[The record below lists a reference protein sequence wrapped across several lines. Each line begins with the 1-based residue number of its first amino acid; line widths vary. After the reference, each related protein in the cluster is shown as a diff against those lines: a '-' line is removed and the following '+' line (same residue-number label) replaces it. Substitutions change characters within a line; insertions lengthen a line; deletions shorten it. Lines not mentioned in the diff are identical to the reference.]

1 MVVCLHLLIIYLESN
16 EDIPFK
22 GWQTMES
29 LWLDFLALFAFS
41 SFIKRSDL
49 GLSLDYTYKTD
60 VRSGSGLLYMHVC
73 IYKYMY
79 LLI

>member
-1 MVVCLHLLIIYLESN
+1 
-16 EDIPFK
+16 
-22 GWQTMES
+22 MES

-79 LLI
+79 LLM